1 MLGNKTVN
9 QTRLRLVSES
19 PNQNIAARPMR
30 TRNTELARMCG
41 VFWLVLLVCGAG
53 RAAGL
58 ADGLDSRPRLVVDYL
73 QQPGRRAGLIR
84 AAGGRSPA
92 AHLTTQHRC

>member
-1 MLGNKTVN
+1 MIGNKTVN
-9 QTRLRLVSES
+9 QTRLRPVSES
-19 PNQNIAARPMR
+19 PNQNIGPRPMR
-30 TRNTELARMCG
+30 RTTKLERMCG
-41 VFWLVLLVCGAG
+41 MLWVGLVVCGAG
-53 RAAGL
+53 QAAGL

-84 AAGGRSPA
+84 AAGDRSPA